1 MRVLIAGGGTGGH
14 LFPAFAVA
22 RTVRQLHTD
31 AEISWLGGA
40 RGVESRLVPEAG
52 YPLTLLAA
60 PSLRPSGAGVL
71 ATARDAAK
79 LLWSIPQAIRVIRR
93 VRPDVIFS
101 TGGYIAIPTLIAAWL
116 TRTPS
121 LLWEGNVQAGRSNT
135 LVAPLASHRAVA
147 WRQTA
152 ERAPWRG
159 AKTTV
164 TGTPVRQLTVDRT
177 TARTARGLTEGD
189 QLLLVFGGSQRVR
202 RFETALDG
210 ALATLL
216 TGWRV
221 LHVVMDG
228 LPEAERR
235 RAALPA
241 ELQHRYEP
249 VDFLGGGA
257 MEAALVS
264 ADLMLGRAGASTI
277 AEAAAAGLP
286 AIIVPYPFAG
296 GHQRANAEAAAAV
309 GAATLIN
316 DEDLTPERLLAAVA
330 TYATPA
336 QRAVAARAAT
346 TLAHPDAAAVIARTL
361 LQLGGRA

>member
-1 MRVLIAGGGTGGH
+1 M
-14 LFPAFAVA
+14 
-22 RTVRQLHTD
+22 
-31 AEISWLGGA
+31 
-40 RGVESRLVPEAG
+40 
-52 YPLTLLAA
+52 
-60 PSLRPSGAGVL
+60 
-71 ATARDAAK
+71 
-79 LLWSIPQAIRVIRR
+79 
-93 VRPDVIFS
+93 IFS

-152 ERAPWRG
+152 ERAPWSG
-159 AKTTV
+159 TKTTV
-164 TGTPVRQLTVDRT
+164 TGTPVRELTVDRT
-177 TARTARGLTEGD
+177 TARTARGLSESD

-216 TGWRV
+216 TGWSV

-228 LPEAERR
+228 LSDAERR
-235 RAALPA
+235 RASLPV
-241 ELQHRYEP
+241 ELRGRYLP
-249 VDFLGGGA
+249 VAFLGGGE

-296 GHQRANAEAAAAV
+296 GHQRANAEAAAAA

-316 DEDLTPERLLAAVA
+316 DEELTSERLLAAVA
-330 TYATPA
+330 NYATPA
-336 QRAVAARAAT
+336 QRAAAARAAT
-346 TLAHPDAAAVIARTL
+346 TLAHPDAAMVIAQRL
-361 LQLGGRA
+361 LQLGGRE

>member
-1 MRVLIAGGGTGGH
+1 M
-14 LFPAFAVA
+14 
-22 RTVRQLHTD
+22 
-31 AEISWLGGA
+31 
-40 RGVESRLVPEAG
+40 
-52 YPLTLLAA
+52 
-60 PSLRPSGAGVL
+60 
-71 ATARDAAK
+71 
-79 LLWSIPQAIRVIRR
+79 
-93 VRPDVIFS
+93 IFS

-135 LVAPLASHRAVA
+135 LVAPLATHRAVA
-147 WRQTA
+147 WQQTA
-152 ERAPWRG
+152 ERAPWSG

-164 TGTPVRQLTVDRT
+164 TGTPVRELTIDRT
-177 TARTARGLTEGD
+177 AARAARGLTPRD

-216 TGWRV
+216 HEWSV

-235 RAALPA
+235 RASLPA
-241 ELQHRYEP
+241 ELRERYVP

-257 MEAALVS
+257 MEEALVS

-296 GHQRANAEAAAAV
+296 GHQRANAEAAAAA
-309 GAATLIN
+309 GAGTLIN
-316 DEDLTPERLLAAVA
+316 DEDLTAERLLAAVA

-336 QRAVAARAAT
+336 QRAAAARAAT
-346 TLAHPDAAAVIARTL
+346 TLAHPGAAEVIAKKL
-361 LQLGGRA
+361 LQLGGRG

>member
-1 MRVLIAGGGTGGH
+1 
-14 LFPAFAVA
+14 
-22 RTVRQLHTD
+22 
-31 AEISWLGGA
+31 
-40 RGVESRLVPEAG
+40 
-52 YPLTLLAA
+52 
-60 PSLRPSGAGVL
+60 LRPSGAGLL

-79 LLWSIPQAIRVIRR
+79 LLWSIPQAIRLIRR

-135 LVAPLASHRAVA
+135 LVAPLATHRAVA
-147 WRQTA
+147 WKKTA
-152 ERAPWRG
+152 ERAPWNSN
-159 AKTTV
+159 KTTV
-164 TGTPVRQLTVDRT
+164 TGTPVRELVINRAA
-177 TARTARGLTEGD
+177 ARTARGLTESD

-210 ALATLL
+210 ALTALL
-216 TGWRV
+216 AEWSV

-228 LPEAERR
+228 LPDAEQR
-235 RAALPA
+235 RASLPA
-241 ELQHRYEP
+241 EVRHRYLP
-249 VDFLGGGA
+249 VAFLGGGE

-286 AIIVPYPFAG
+286 AIIVPYPYAG
-296 GHQRANAEAAAAV
+296 GHQRANAEAAAAA

-316 DEDLTPERLLAAVA
+316 DEELTAERLLAAVA
-330 TYATPA
+330 SYATPA
-336 QRAVAARAAT
+336 QRTAAAHSSK
-346 TLAHPDAAAVIARTL
+346 TLAHPDAAAVIAEKL
-361 LQLGGRA
+361 LQLGGRG

>member
-22 RTVRQLHTD
+22 RSVRQLQAA

-60 PSLRPSGAGVL
+60 PSLRRSGAGLV
-71 ATARDAAK
+71 ATARDTVK
-79 LLWSIPQAIRVIRR
+79 LLWSIPQAIRLIRR
-93 VRPDVIFS
+93 IRPDVIFS

-147 WRQTA
+147 WRQTT
-152 ERAPWRG
+152 ERAPWSG

-164 TGTPVRQLTVDRT
+164 TGTPVRELTINREA
-177 TARTARGLTEGD
+177 ARFARGLTAND

-202 RFETALDG
+202 RFEAALDG
-210 ALATLL
+210 ALTTLL
-216 TGWRV
+216 KGWSV

-228 LPEAERR
+228 LPAAERR
-235 RAALPA
+235 RDSLPA
-241 ELQHRYEP
+241 ELRDRYVP

-257 MEAALVS
+257 MEEALVS
-264 ADLMLGRAGASTI
+264 ADLLLGRAGASTI

-316 DEDLTPERLLAAVA
+316 DEDLTPERLLTAVA
-330 TYATPA
+330 TYSTPA
-336 QRAVAARAAT
+336 LRAAAAHAAT
-346 TLAHPDAAAVIARTL
+346 RLARPDAAAVIAEKL
-361 LQLGGRA
+361 LQLGGKV

>member
-1 MRVLIAGGGTGGH
+1 M
-14 LFPAFAVA
+14 
-22 RTVRQLHTD
+22 
-31 AEISWLGGA
+31 
-40 RGVESRLVPEAG
+40 
-52 YPLTLLAA
+52 
-60 PSLRPSGAGVL
+60 
-71 ATARDAAK
+71 
-79 LLWSIPQAIRVIRR
+79 
-93 VRPDVIFS
+93 IFS

-152 ERAPWRG
+152 ERAPWNG
-159 AKTTV
+159 NKTTV
-164 TGTPVRQLTVDRT
+164 TGTPVRDLAITRA
-177 TARTARGLTEGD
+177 TARTARGLTESD

-216 TGWRV
+216 TAWSV

-228 LPEAERR
+228 LPDAERR
-235 RAALPA
+235 RVSLPA
-241 ELQHRYEP
+241 EVRHRYLP
-249 VDFLGGGA
+249 VAFLGGGE

-286 AIIVPYPFAG
+286 AIIVPYPYAG
-296 GHQRANAEAAAAV
+296 GHQRANAEAAAAA

-316 DEDLTPERLLAAVA
+316 DEDLTSERLLAAVA
-330 TYATPA
+330 NYATPA
-336 QRAVAARAAT
+336 QRAAAARAAT
-346 TLAHPDAAAVIARTL
+346 TLAHPDAAAVIAEKL
-361 LQLGGRA
+361 LQLGGRR